1 MSSTTHATR
10 DYASILDRFDAEPHL
25 LPAHLREDRMQQVVD
40 AVWEIVRDRG
50 VSWIGFY
57 TKHPQRDEMNLGPRR
72 DKPACS
78 PLGLNGMCGR
88 SWLEHRP
95 ILVHDT
101 AALKGGYIACD
112 PKDRSEVVIPLFEAD
127 GRCYGVLDADSYDA
141 GSFDTADVVGLTV
154 LVEHAGLSAPR
165 DPSPAI
171 LRL

>member
-1 MSSTTHATR
+1 MTPAR
-10 DYASILDRFDAEPHL
+10 DYASVLDRFDPEPTM
-25 LPAHLREDRMQQVVD
+25 LPAHRREDRMRHVVD
-40 AVWEIVRDRG
+40 AVWGAVNGRG

-57 TKHPQRDEMNLGPRR
+57 TKHPQRDEMILGPRR

-78 PLGLNGMCGR
+78 PIALNGMCGR

-95 ILVHDT
+95 ILLHDT

-112 PKDRSEVVIPLFEAD
+112 PKDRSEVVIPLFETN
-127 GRCYGVLDADSYDA
+127 GQCYGVLDADSYEV
-141 GSFDTADVVGLTV
+141 GSFDTADVVGLTT

-165 DPSPAI
+165 TQPPSI